1 MAHCSR
7 PRWTAPDL
15 LGKTYPDA
23 QPIRMIREGL
33 SGTSQITREPKWW
46 QPSESQSRIISSRQ
60 VDGFPVLVSVTIGDK
75 TFLGQWRER
84 VYFILTL
91 ATLLSA
97 VAVLVTAQILRLS
110 ARNEAAARLASERRL
125 LAALIDTPAALCAVL
140 DQQGRVIYCNDRFR
154 QLIARD
160 DGTATSC
167 ATRPCMAPPPSSPSP
182 PATTP
187 AASRS
192 ISRSSGP
199 VKPRTL
205 SISPFRI
212 GRCRRSASA
221 RS

>member
-1 MAHCSR
+1 MV
-7 PRWTAPDL
+7 
-15 LGKTYPDA
+15 
-23 QPIRMIREGL
+23 E
-33 SGTSQITREPKWW
+33 
-46 QPSESQSRIISSRQ
+46 PSEAQRRIISSRQ
-60 VDGFPVLVSVTIGDK
+60 VEGFPLRVSVTIGDK

-160 DGTATSC
+160 NEPGDILRDEAVHGA
-167 ATRPCMAPPPSSPSP
+167 APSSPSP
-182 PATTP
+182 PATTH

-199 VKPRTL
+199 ARPRT
-205 SISPFRI
+205 ISTS
-212 GRCRRSASA
+212 RCRTGRRLRSASA